1 MGAITSTAVQTGQP
15 HMNSSYAVKRLHHRP
30 CRSSEVL
37 LEATSQALRFGSRYE
52 LTRHGHGHPSHVA
65 VGRRDKVVALTSSE
79 HAVNPKL

>member
-15 HMNSSYAVKRLHHRP
+15 HMNSSYA
-30 CRSSEVL
+30 
-37 LEATSQALRFGSRYE
+37 EATSQALRFGSRYE

-65 VGRRDKVVALTSSE
+65 VGRRDKVVVLTSSE